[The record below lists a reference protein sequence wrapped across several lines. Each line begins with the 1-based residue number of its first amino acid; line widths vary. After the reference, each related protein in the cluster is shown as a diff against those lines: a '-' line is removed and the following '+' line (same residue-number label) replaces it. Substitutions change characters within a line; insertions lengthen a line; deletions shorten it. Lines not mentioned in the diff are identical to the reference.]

1 MATFT
6 SSLPEELLRQLE
18 EKARE
23 LSMPKN
29 KLIERALTMY
39 LEHLNRAAYIRSYK
53 HMSDDTDLIAMA
65 EEGMTDYL
73 KQLAETDD
81 AAG

>member
-18 EKARE
+18 EKASE
-23 LSMPKN
+23 LSIPKN

-39 LEHLNRAAYIRSYK
+39 LDHLNRADYIRSYK
-53 HMSDDTDLIAMA
+53 HMSDDTDLITMA

-73 KQLAETDD
+73 KQLAGTDD
-81 AAG
+81 TTG